1 MPFFH
6 KINIF
11 KIKLNSSEFMDKKC
25 GFAPVC
31 DCRVALPKTIIV
43 DIVSDPLEG
52 YHLINVHHNPE
63 GKKKIKI
70 YRLSQIKH
78 HTVSVSDFIRNIAT
92 FEIVRA

>member
-6 KINIF
+6 KINIVF

-31 DCRVALPKTIIV
+31 DFRVALPKTIIV

-63 GKKKIKI
+63 SKKKDK
-70 YRLSQIKH
+70 
-78 HTVSVSDFIRNIAT
+78 NI
-92 FEIVRA
+92 